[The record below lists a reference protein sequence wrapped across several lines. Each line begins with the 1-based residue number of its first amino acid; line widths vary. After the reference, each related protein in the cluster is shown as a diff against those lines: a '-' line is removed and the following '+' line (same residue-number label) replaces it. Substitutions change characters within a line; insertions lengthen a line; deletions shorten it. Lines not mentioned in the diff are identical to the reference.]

1 MRQPPA
7 SSITLGALIAAAT
20 LSGLYL
26 VKNRP
31 EILSRPA
38 TQPSAQDVGTA
49 LQNSADPSASSQLKA
64 EIPPS
69 LIEFTETFLGLK
81 FFTTPAALLGDHEL
95 ILDAASQKWTEIEFE
110 YFVKIHYA
118 MEAIGLVPE
127 NCNLGHQL
135 ITAETIGA
143 RGAYDH
149 AAKQIV
155 LSHDFDFESIPDQA
169 EVIKLLSISLVHQH
183 QPNLTPS
190 SLQEFL
196 ALRSVEMGAASLVT
210 EHFYAVSLRHFESSA
225 RHRLTEQQK
234 RTFDHFSSLAKQ
246 LTLFPLRAGHRYL
259 KAQSTDETSGLF
271 ATALPRPNSISTIL
285 GAEKPQHS
293 FSTISGKI
301 ELEDQLTAAI
311 TEIALEGYLSK
322 EDGQELLEQFC
333 ADRISLVTIEATT
346 ETGESAGTEVVQTV
360 WETQWL
366 STEAA
371 QTFYEIQKKRLEK
384 AAHTEISRT
393 ETSVRIQVNTMPV
406 AEIDAV
412 EEATPSEALESLEVI
427 EKIK

>member
-1 MRQPPA
+1 MRKPPA

-20 LSGLYL
+20 LSGLWS

-31 EILSRPA
+31 ENQSGHE
-38 TQPSAQDVGTA
+38 TQSSGQDVSTA
-49 LQNSADPSASSQLKA
+49 LQNSSDPSASSQPRA
-64 EIPPS
+64 EIPSS
-69 LIEFTETFLGLK
+69 LIEFTETFLGLT
-81 FFTTPAALLGDHEL
+81 FLTTPAALLGDHEL

-149 AAKQIV
+149 TAKQIV
-155 LSHDFDFESIPDQA
+155 LGHDFDFGSIPDQA
-169 EVIKLLSISLVHQH
+169 EVIKLLSVALVHQH

-196 ALRSVEMGAASLVT
+196 ALRSVEMGAASLAT
-210 EHFYAVSLRHFESSA
+210 ERFYAVSLRHFESSA
-225 RHRLTEQQK
+225 RHRLTEQQQ
-234 RTFDHFSSLAKQ
+234 RTFDNFSSLAKQ
-246 LTLFPLRAGHRYL
+246 LTLFPLRAGHLYL
-259 KAQSTDETSGLF
+259 KTQSTDETSGLF
-271 ATALPRPNSISTIL
+271 AAALPRPKSINTIL
-285 GAEKPQHS
+285 GTERPQHS
-293 FSTISGKI
+293 FSTLSGKI
-301 ELEDQLTAAI
+301 ELEDQLTPAI

-322 EDGQELLEQFC
+322 EGRQELLEQFR
-333 ADRISLVTIEATT
+333 ADRISLATIEATT
-346 ETGESAGTEVVQTV
+346 ETGESADTEFVQTI

-371 QTFYEIQKKRLEK
+371 QTFYETQQKRLAK
-384 AAHTEISRT
+384 AAHTEVSQT
-393 ETSVRIQVNTMPV
+393 ETSVRIQVNTVPV
-406 AEIDAV
+406 EEIDAI
-412 EEATPSEALESLEVI
+412 EEISPKEVLDEI
-427 EKIK
+427 EEIKG